1 MRNMIIVVAVV
12 GILLASAGAALYLEG
27 FTPSATMYSPGMIK
41 MLAGK
46 PTATNGII

>member
-27 FTPSATMYSPGMIK
+27 FTPSATIYSPGK

-46 PTATNGII
+46 PTATNGIK